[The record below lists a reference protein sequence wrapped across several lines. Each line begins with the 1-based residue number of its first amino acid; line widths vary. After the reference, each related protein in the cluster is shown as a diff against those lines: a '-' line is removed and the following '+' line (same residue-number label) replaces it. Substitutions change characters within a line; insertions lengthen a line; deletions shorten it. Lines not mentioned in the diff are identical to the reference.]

1 MVEIT
6 FLGTGGAFSVGRRS
20 HLGLLLE
27 AGHFRMLAEAGP
39 TVLQQMAR
47 VGRCATD
54 VDRLFVTH
62 PHGDHTLGFPIFAL
76 SRMESPTPLHVYAGA
91 TTIATLRM
99 LWLLAYPGF
108 DDRRF
113 NPSWHELSERQAGQ
127 HEVFPGVILRTAVM
141 PYPPEVPTL
150 AARWEFDGGPA
161 ITLVTDTYANPAA
174 VDLARGSD
182 LLIHE
187 ASFSATLEPGRDPV
201 AAFHCTAQQAG
212 EIARQAG
219 CPRLALVHLGPTIGE
234 QPEVLVEEAR
244 AGSDLEVI
252 VPEDGQRIVI
262 PGRRT
267 S

>member
-20 HLGLLLE
+20 HLGVLIE
-27 AGHFRMLAEAGP
+27 AGDFRMLAEAGP
-39 TVLQQMAR
+39 SVPQRLAHAGLR
-47 VGRCATD
+47 LTD
-54 VDRLFVTH
+54 VDLLFVTH
-62 PHGDHTLGFPIFAL
+62 PHGDHTLGFPILAL
-76 SRMESPTPLHVYAGA
+76 SRLEFPSPLHVYAGA

-113 NPSWHELSERQAGQ
+113 NPLWHELSERQDDQ
-127 HEVFPGVILRTAVM
+127 HEVFPGVTMRTAVM
-141 PYPPEVPTL
+141 PYPPDVPTL

-161 ITLVTDTYANPAA
+161 VTLVTDTYANPAA

-212 EIARQAG
+212 DVARRAG
-219 CPRLALVHLGPTIGE
+219 CPRLALVHLGPAIGDH
-234 QPEVLVEEAR
+234 PEVLIEEAR
-244 AGSDLEVI
+244 AGTDLEVI
-252 VPEDGQRIVI
+252 VPEDGQRLSLA
-262 PGRRT
+262 G
-267 S
+267 